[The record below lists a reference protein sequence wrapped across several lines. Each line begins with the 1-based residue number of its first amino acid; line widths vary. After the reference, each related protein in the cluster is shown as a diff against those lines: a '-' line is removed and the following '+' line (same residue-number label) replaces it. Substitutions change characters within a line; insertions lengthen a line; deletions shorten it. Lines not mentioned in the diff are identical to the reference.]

1 VPGSFE
7 RSGHLALPHCSSC
20 KGHGF
25 RARLVGAHVEAGQL
39 LASIYIPNLD
49 QQFAQAKADLAQ
61 LPRGAEVGLATATA
75 AAQLAA
81 VTAEPWNASTKSQW
95 ASRQPKNCKTG
106 AAAAK
111 KVPMR
116 AASAM

>member
-7 RSGHLALPHCSSC
+7 RSGHLPSPHCSSC
-20 KGHGF
+20 EGHGF

-49 QQFAQAKADLAQ
+49 QQFAQAKADLA
-61 LPRGAEVGLATATA
+61 TATA
-75 AAQLAA
+75 AAQLGA

-95 ASRQPKNCKTG
+95 ASRQPTNCKTG

-111 KVPMR
+111 KVAMH